1 MKASAYEQFQKK
13 RKSRKMRERSR
24 KLRNEREREREKNER
39 NFDSI
44 PENSFHTLHLC
55 PQSGLY
61 TTRLS

>member
-1 MKASAYEQFQKK
+1 MKASVYEQFQKK

-24 KLRNEREREREKNER
+24 KLRNEREREKNER

-44 PENSFHTLHLC
+44 LENSFHTLHLC